1 MFQSCLLGDKQFLVT
16 NSFKKRKVSNNGTT
30 NNSTQLFTMPLTTRK
45 ETTASNDIKTVTTTT
60 VTPEKSTNK
69 REIDLGIMYYSYE
82 MKNGLND
89 SHLEGEDEAEA
100 FLKEYS
106 DVSPKHT
113 FSILKMNGCPT
124 KPNVL

>member
-1 MFQSCLLGDKQFLVT
+1 
-16 NSFKKRKVSNNGTT
+16 
-30 NNSTQLFTMPLTTRK
+30 MPLTTRK
-45 ETTASNDIKTVTTTT
+45 ETTASNDIKTVPTTT

-89 SHLEGEDEAEA
+89 SHLEGEDKAEA

-124 KPNVL
+124 KPSVLKSWLINQNQKITAVPIPSKPTHV